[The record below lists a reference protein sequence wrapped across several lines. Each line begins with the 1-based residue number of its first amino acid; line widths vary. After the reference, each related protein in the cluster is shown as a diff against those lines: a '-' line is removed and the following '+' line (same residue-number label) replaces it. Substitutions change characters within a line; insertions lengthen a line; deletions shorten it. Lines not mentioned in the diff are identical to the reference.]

1 MAETIEQALE
11 QIADAIL
18 ASMREL
24 LALQGH
30 NLTGALSSSLRSKIK
45 TTAQEW
51 NIDFLGLTYGKFV
64 NNGVSAARIPFGKNT
79 GAKKSKY
86 IEGLINFASKKF
98 LVSKKEAT
106 SIAFAIARKHK
117 REGMPSLGSFL
128 YSKTGKRTEF
138 IQDALKENE
147 QKLTL
152 IINDT
157 FVRIVEKNIA
167 A

>member
-45 TTAQEW
+45 TTTQEW

-64 NNGVSAARIPFGKNT
+64 NNVI
-79 GAKKSKY
+79 
-86 IEGLINFASKKF
+86 
-98 LVSKKEAT
+98 
-106 SIAFAIARKHK
+106 
-117 REGMPSLGSFL
+117 
-128 YSKTGKRTEF
+128 
-138 IQDALKENE
+138 D
-147 QKLTL
+147 
-152 IINDT
+152 
-157 FVRIVEKNIA
+157 
-167 A
+167 